1 MKTSKVFT
9 AGLIVF
15 IEGCASVGGGGGNP
29 AIGTWDAIS
38 TSQLGENAQVLVV
51 NEDMT
56 GVVRNQGAIETAMQN
71 AAFADGELTFDVT
84 FMIQGQN
91 LTAKFVGT
99 VDGDAIVGEYQ
110 TQFGNASVKGTRA
123 L

>member
-1 MKTSKVFT
+1 
-9 AGLIVF
+9 
-15 IEGCASVGGGGGNP
+15 
-29 AIGTWDAIS
+29 
-38 TSQLGENAQVLVV
+38 VV

-91 LTAKFVGT
+91 LAAKFVGT

>member
-15 IEGCASVGGGGGNP
+15 IAGCASVGGGGGNP
-29 AIGTWDAIS
+29 ATGTWDAIS

-91 LTAKFVGT
+91 LAAKFVGT

>member
-56 GVVRNQGAIETAMQN
+56 GVVRNQGAIEIAMQN

-91 LTAKFVGT
+91 LAAKFVGT

>member
-15 IEGCASVGGGGGNP
+15 IAGCASVGGGGGNP

-91 LTAKFVGT
+91 LAAKFVGT